1 MANEN
6 FTSVKEFILLG
17 LTSHRRTQLLLF
29 GVIFIIYWL
38 TVLGN
43 LLIIILVQVDS
54 RLHTPMYFFL
64 SNLAGMEIGYVT
76 STLPQML
83 AQLLTGNGAISL
95 AHCVMESYI
104 ALTMGST
111 ECLLLGVM
119 AYDRYL
125 AICHPLIYASSMD
138 RMHQLLLAT
147 SCWTIGCLFS
157 VIYVALIF
165 HHPFCGSNH
174 INHFICELP
183 VVLKL
188 ACDDTKI
195 TKAIVFINGLSAF
208 IVLVPLSVILSS
220 YGLILYSILDMRS
233 TTGWHKVF
241 FTCGSH
247 LIVVTLFYGTII
259 SMYIIPHSDTG
270 QDRDKQIAVFYVVV
284 TPLLNPIIYTLRNKE
299 VHKAALKMLRDFG
312 FKV

>member
-1 MANEN
+1 MVNEN

-17 LTSHRRTQLLLF
+17 LTSHRRMQLLLF
-29 GVIFIIYWL
+29 GVILMIYLL

-64 SNLAGMEIGYVT
+64 SNLAVMDIGYVT

-95 AHCVMESYI
+95 ACCVMESYI

-157 VIYVALIF
+157 VVYVAFIF
-165 HHPFCGSNH
+165 HHPFCGPS

-195 TKAIVFINGLSAF
+195 TKSVVFGLSAF

-220 YGLILYSILDMRS
+220 YGLILYSILDLRS
-233 TTGWHKVF
+233 TTGWRKAF

-270 QDRDKQIAVFYVVV
+270 QDHDKQIAVFYVVV

-312 FKV
+312 FKA